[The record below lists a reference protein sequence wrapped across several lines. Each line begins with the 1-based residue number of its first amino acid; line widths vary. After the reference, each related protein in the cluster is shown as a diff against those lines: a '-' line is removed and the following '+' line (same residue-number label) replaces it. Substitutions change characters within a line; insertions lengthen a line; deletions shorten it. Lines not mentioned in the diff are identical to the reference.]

1 MFTVTQSSVS
11 KQHYWMALMPF
22 PPKWRIC
29 GRGLNQPVHEW
40 MMDISNVNVLLKTRS
55 GNVNACIKGLHC
67 TCHLFCP
74 EQTPEES
81 EKTKQFCLEVVDLLK
96 HSQQYRMMF
105 NKFVPSYHH
114 HFGHQCRVSDYGF
127 SKLQDLFEAIPH
139 VVEVSLFYFAYYP
152 LLPVMTC
159 NAHALIRANIWN
171 EYSVLFGPKSI
182 QNGQTL

>member
-1 MFTVTQSSVS
+1 MAIHQCYAIIS
-11 KQHYWMALMPF
+11 KQTMVLDGLDAVS
-22 PPKWRIC
+22 PKWSIYES
-29 GRGLNQPVHEW
+29 GLNQSVREG
-40 MMDISNVNVLLKTRS
+40 MKDISNVKVNLKTHG
-55 GNVNACIKGLHC
+55 GNVNTCIKGLHC
-67 TCHLFCP
+67 TCHLICA

-139 VVEVSLFYFAYYP
+139 VVEVGLFYFVFPILA
-152 LLPVMTC
+152 VMTY
-159 NAHALIRANIWN
+159 NAQCHALIKNRL
-171 EYSVLFGPKSI
+171 ECVHSLSLC
-182 QNGQTL
+182 QS